1 MLQLS
6 ELTKKK
12 KKEFPTFTPEL
23 NIVTAVVVLTKAFV
37 SGFLSNTLHIK
48 RAPILLLYYND
59 KGFPEFL
66 KAYVGVYLQS

>member
-1 MLQLS
+1 MLQLG
-6 ELTKKK
+6 EVKKK
-12 KKEFPTFTPEL
+12 RDCPTFTPEL

-48 RAPILLLYYND
+48 RTPMLLLYYYDN
-59 KGFPEFL
+59 GFPEYL